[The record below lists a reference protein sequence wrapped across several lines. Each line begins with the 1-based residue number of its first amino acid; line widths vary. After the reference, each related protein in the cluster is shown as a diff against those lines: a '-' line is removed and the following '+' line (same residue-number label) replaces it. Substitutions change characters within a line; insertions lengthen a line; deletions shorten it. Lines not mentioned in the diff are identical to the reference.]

1 MKYNKMDDRKK
12 CVRISLPQ
20 KELKWTAQQRG
31 GKKGTNTLHFQ
42 DQGGVKPLEK
52 QVSRGK

>member
-52 QVSRGK
+52 QVSRG